1 MYFRL
6 WKLWTVFCVLL
17 GFYRW
22 KFSLQ
27 ESSSP
32 IVAHIN
38 IIGPALAECL
48 KDGSTPVRLA
58 AERCALHA
66 FQLSKGTFSAWFVYC
81 TAETC
86 KVFQW
91 SSSWSK
97 EMQLWQCFCWCF
109 AGPEN
114 VQAAQKFITGLDAR
128 RISKFPEHRY
138 ISVLWR
144 QSMCCIFSSQT
155 RSESLIKWILTQMG
169 SPNRKS
175 Y

>member
-6 WKLWTVFCVLL
+6 WKIWTVLCILL
-17 GFYRW
+17 GIYTW

-66 FQLSKGTFSAWFVYC
+66 FQLTKGTFPASFV
-81 TAETC
+81 
-86 KVFQW
+86 
-91 SSSWSK
+91 
-97 EMQLWQCFCWCF
+97 
-109 AGPEN
+109 
-114 VQAAQKFITGLDAR
+114 
-128 RISKFPEHRY
+128 
-138 ISVLWR
+138 
-144 QSMCCIFSSQT
+144 
-155 RSESLIKWILTQMG
+155 
-169 SPNRKS
+169 
-175 Y
+175 